1 MVGDDNEE
9 LQTAPSDGWFS
20 LTDRIWHLHYK
31 INSGKTFVTYENR

>member
-20 LTDRIWHLHYK
+20 LTDMAFTLQDKQW
-31 INSGKTFVTYENR
+31 